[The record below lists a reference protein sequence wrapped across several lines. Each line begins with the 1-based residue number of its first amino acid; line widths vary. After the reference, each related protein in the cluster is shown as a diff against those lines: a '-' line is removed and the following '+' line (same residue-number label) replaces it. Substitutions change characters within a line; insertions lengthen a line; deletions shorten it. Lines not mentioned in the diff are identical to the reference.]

1 MQNLGREGLQVRS
14 GCLDFYASK
23 LCRLIIVKL
32 SKFLVFERNPFKLTM
47 VI

>member
-23 LCRLIIVKL
+23 LGRESLIGLNSVIL
-32 SKFLVFERNPFKLTM
+32 ERQ
-47 VI
+47 